1 LNDLQ
6 PQDDTPIDPQLLDED
21 VEIQLTRI
29 EETINAMKDEDASN
43 DEGEDIPSD
52 DEESD
57 TSVDSIAR
65 NADFIS
71 LSL

>member
-1 LNDLQ
+1 M
-6 PQDDTPIDPQLLDED
+6 
-21 VEIQLTRI
+21 TRI
-29 EETINAMKDEDASN
+29 EETINAIKDEDAS

-57 TSVDSIAR
+57 TSIDSIAQ

-71 LSL
+71 LRF